1 MLTLMGIRHFHSGK
15 KKKNYLGLETDSGIE
30 ILAPVLIAY
39 KVLDELLEFRN
50 NSFNV
55 LN

>member
-15 KKKNYLGLETDSGIE
+15 KKNYLGLETDSGIE
-30 ILAPVLIAY
+30 VLAPVLMAY
-39 KVLDELLEFRN
+39 KVLDELPEFRN
-50 NSFNV
+50 NSFNL